1 MSSHGTRLSSRVVKG
16 VSGLLSSSG
25 GESGLFEEDPQG
37 SQASYHVVRE
47 SSVSHWSQCRGIR
60 TYLELRRSSVS
71 FLLAA
76 GAPQFHSRFD
86 RPPLVVGREVG
97 IPLELKS
104 GMGPHLQIRWETWAS
119 SPVVVGNSGFL

>member
-1 MSSHGTRLSSRVVKG
+1 ML
-16 VSGLLSSSG
+16 
-25 GESGLFEEDPQG
+25 PQG
-37 SQASYHVVRE
+37 SQVSIQVVRE
-47 SSVSHWSQCRGIR
+47 CTGLLWILGRGIR